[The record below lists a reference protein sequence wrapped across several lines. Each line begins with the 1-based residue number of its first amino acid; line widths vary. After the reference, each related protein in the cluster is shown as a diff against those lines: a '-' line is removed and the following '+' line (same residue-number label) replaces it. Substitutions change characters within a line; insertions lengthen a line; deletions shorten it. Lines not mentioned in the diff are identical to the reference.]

1 MRVNGGADLQAQQIA
16 GGVYGDGGTT
26 SSAPTATT
34 VTDSTKSWTTNAF
47 AGKAVAMGGL
57 YGNVL
62 SNTATVL
69 TIDQWYTPANPTS
82 TPASTPASGAY
93 TILAGG
99 LPASYM
105 ALTTNATAPSLSDTA
120 LASELATA
128 GSGLVRKAATFA
140 HTLGTTSYTMT
151 NTFTATST
159 DQTTGAQ
166 TVAKMGMFN
175 SAKSATGIMQFET
188 ALSSTATLTQTGDNV
203 TLTQTVSM

>member
-1 MRVNGGADLQAQQIA
+1 
-16 GGVYGDGGTT
+16 
-26 SSAPTATT
+26 
-34 VTDSTKSWTTNAF
+34 
-47 AGKAVAMGGL
+47 
-57 YGNVL
+57 
-62 SNTATVL
+62 
-69 TIDQWYTPANPTS
+69 
-82 TPASTPASGAY
+82 
-93 TILAGG
+93 
-99 LPASYM
+99 M